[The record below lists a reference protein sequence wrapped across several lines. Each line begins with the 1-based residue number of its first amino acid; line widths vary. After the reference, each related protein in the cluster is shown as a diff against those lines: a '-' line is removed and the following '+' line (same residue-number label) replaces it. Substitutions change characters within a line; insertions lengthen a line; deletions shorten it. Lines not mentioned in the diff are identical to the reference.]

1 MTDSTIAL
9 PPVAIPRD
17 SRAWNDEVQR
27 RYTAP
32 WRPVTSEH
40 TGEAVEA
47 RYASATPSA
56 HRARSTTTATTASA
70 SGHLNNWDR
79 ERIVSLCQDLA
90 RNNPIARSVIARKQE
105 FTVGNGPIITS
116 ASEDAKFNAEADR
129 LFRDCFFGHGE
140 YDTPPID
147 VRGIWNGVQ
156 FLNAIVKAWDTDGD
170 LLLINT
176 TKGIQAVESLLI
188 RSEFN
193 HAAYGA
199 TVSVGKSKG
208 EEIDGVIHDPV
219 TRKHIGY
226 RLYKW
231 DGTQTANKFVKIQ
244 PADENTL
251 FLLNPSADWIGAVRG
266 EPALQALWEPMTAL
280 ESFIRNSAGAAEL
293 ATFFAALVTGD
304 NATQIQA
311 ADDDQAEGQQ
321 PSTGPNYQDFY
332 PMMLRF
338 LPAGSTVTQI
348 KPEFPQIGF
357 GEFVKSMARIIGAE
371 SAIPDAA
378 LLFDGSSLS
387 WSNIKALMALA
398 HARRKIEQDVLIRVV
413 RWMRL
418 RILPELCKANNIA
431 MPDDWKRCEV
441 VFNGVPVL
449 ALGDEVKAW
458 VEMVNN
464 NLCTHQQACDNF
476 NNGDSATIIKTRG
489 EEKARMVE
497 ADVLPIA
504 MPGALDRNSPNTGGA
519 NTSPQPEQTKA
530 NQ

>member
-1 MTDSTIAL
+1 MTDSSIAM
-9 PPVAIPRD
+9 PPVGAPRD
-17 SRAWNDEVQR
+17 FRAWSDDVQR
-27 RYTAP
+27 KFTAP
-32 WRPVTSEH
+32 WRPLTAEH
-40 TGEAVEA
+40 TGEPIEA

-56 HRARSTTTATTASA
+56 HRTRSTATATTASPA
-70 SGHLNNWDR
+70 GHLNNWDR
-79 ERIVSLCQDLA
+79 EKIVALCQDLA

-116 ASEDAKFNAEADR
+116 ASADSAFNAEADK
-129 LFRDCFFGHGE
+129 LFNDCFYGHGE
-140 YDTPPID
+140 YDTPPIE

-156 FLNAIVKAWDTDGD
+156 ILNAINKAWDTDGD

-176 TKGIQAVESLLI
+176 TGGIQAVESLLI
-188 RSEFN
+188 RSEFTR
-193 HAAYGA
+193 AYGA
-199 TVSVGKSKG
+199 TTQVGKLEG
-208 EEIDGVIHDPV
+208 EEVDGIIHDPV

-226 RLYKW
+226 RLHKW
-231 DGTQTANKFVKIQ
+231 DGTQTMTKFVRIQ

-251 FLLNPSADWIGAVRG
+251 FIMNPSADWIGAVRG
-266 EPALQALWEPMTAL
+266 EPALQALWEPITAL

-293 ATFFAALVTGD
+293 ATFFAALVSGD
-304 NATQIQA
+304 DAAQIQA
-311 ADDDQAEGQQ
+311 ADEAQAEGQQ

-332 PMMLRF
+332 PMMVRH

-357 GEFVKSMARIIGAE
+357 GEFVKSMSRIIGAE

-413 RWMRL
+413 RWMRA
-418 RILPELCKANNIA
+418 RILPGLCKANGIT

-458 VEMVNN
+458 SQMVEK

-476 NNGDSATIIKTRG
+476 NTGTSASIIKTRG
-489 EEKARMVE
+489 EERKREIAAGVVPMTTPGSVPYVDIDRDGVR
-497 ADVLPIA
+497 DVDQIN
-504 MPGALDRNSPNTGGA
+504 GAPEGA
-519 NTSPQPEQTKA
+519 
-530 NQ
+530 